1 MNNYK
6 RITFEDR
13 VKIELLIK
21 QQVRPVKIAE
31 LIGHHPSSVQ
41 RELYRFPRSYTAA
54 KAHAQS
60 KEKAGGRNGD
70 RKMES
75 DRQLL
80 TYVHEKLKLRWSP
93 DQISKQL
100 QTDFKKDS
108 RMRASH
114 ETIYTYIYLL
124 PRGELK
130 RELISYLRQGKK
142 SRYRKRNKTTERRG
156 KLPNIIS
163 IEERPALVAKRSV
176 AGHWEG
182 DLIVGKGHKS
192 ALGTIVERKTRT
204 VIMVPLKAKDALS
217 VRKAFEKELKTLPRQ
232 MRKSLTYDNGHEMAE
247 HSLFTANT
255 KMKVYFAH
263 PNSPWERGTCENT
276 NGLIRQFF
284 PKGTDFNKVSR
295 KEIKKVQD
303 MLNERPRAVLD
314 YKTPKDVFEKE
325 ILKACG

>member
-1 MNNYK
+1 MEKYK
-6 RITFEDR
+6 RLTYEDR
-13 VKIELLIK
+13 VKIELLNNEGMK
-21 QQVRPVKIAE
+21 PSKIAKMISRHRSTVLNE
-31 LIGHHPSSVQ
+31 LA
-41 RELYRFPRSYTAA
+41 RFPRSYTASKAQAQAVA
-54 KAHAQS
+54 KATA
-60 KEKAGGRNGD
+60 RNGT
-70 RKMES
+70 RKLGH
-75 DRQLL
+75 DKRLL
-80 TYVHEKLKLRWSP
+80 KYVHEKLKLRWSP
-93 DQISKQL
+93 QQIGKKL
-100 QTDFKKDS
+100 RADFKKDK

-142 SRYRKRNKTTERRG
+142 SRYRKRNKATERRG

-204 VIMVPLKAKDALS
+204 VIMVPLKAQDALS
-217 VRKAFEKELKTLPRQ
+217 VRKAFEKELLNLPKQ
-232 MRKSLTYDNGHEMAE
+232 MCKSLTYDNGHEMAE
-247 HSLFTANT
+247 HSLFTSNT

-295 KEIKKVQD
+295 KEIKKVQK
-303 MLNERPRAVLD
+303 MLNERPRAVLG

-325 ILKACG
+325 VLKACG

>member
-6 RITFEDR
+6 RITYEDR
-13 VKIELLIK
+13 VKIELLI
-21 QQVRPVKIAE
+21 QQQERPIKIAS
-31 LIGHHPSSVQ
+31 LIGHHPSSVK
-41 RELYRFPRSYTAA
+41 RELSRFPRSYTAI
-54 KAHAQS
+54 KAHAQALD
-60 KEKAGGRNGD
+60 KAGGRNGK
-70 RKMES
+70 RKL
-75 DRQLL
+75 DWDKKLL
-80 TYVHEKLKLRWSP
+80 RYIHEKLKLRWSP
-93 DQISKQL
+93 QQISKQL
-100 QTDFKKDS
+100 RADFKKDK

-142 SRYRKRNKTTERRG
+142 SRYRKRNKATERRG

-192 ALGTIVERKTRT
+192 ALGTIVERKTRAL
-204 VIMVPLKAKDALS
+204 IMVPLKAKDALS
-217 VRKAFEKELKTLPRQ
+217 VRSAFEKELLGLPKQ

-247 HSLFTANT
+247 HVLFTSNT

-284 PKGTDFNKVSR
+284 PKGTDFNKVGR
-295 KEIKKVQD
+295 REIKKVQK
-303 MLNERPRAVLD
+303 MLNERPRAVLG

>member
-1 MNNYK
+1 MKEYK
-6 RITFEDR
+6 RLTYEDR
-13 VKIELLIK
+13 VKIELLTK
-21 QQVRPVKIAE
+21 QGFNPAKISH
-31 LIGHHPSSVQ
+31 LIGRHRSTVQ
-41 RELYRFPRSYTAA
+41 RELCRFPRSYTAA
-54 KAHAQS
+54 KAQAEASAQ
-60 KEKAGGRNGD
+60 AGSRNRGRKLEMD
-70 RKMES
+70 KR
-75 DRQLL
+75 LL
-80 TYVHEKLKLRWSP
+80 NYVHEKLKLRWSP
-93 DQISKQL
+93 QQISKQL
-100 QTDFKKDS
+100 WLDFKKDK

-142 SRYRKRNKTTERRG
+142 GRYRKRNKTTERRG

-204 VIMVPLKAKDALS
+204 VIMVPLKGKDALS
-217 VRKAFEKELKTLPRQ
+217 VRKAFEKELISLPKQ

-247 HSLFTANT
+247 HSLFTSRT

-295 KEIKKVQD
+295 REIKKVQK
-303 MLNERPRAVLD
+303 MLNERPRAVLG
-314 YKTPKDVFEKE
+314 YRTPKDVFEKE

>member
-1 MNNYK
+1 MNGYK
-6 RITFEDR
+6 RLTYEDR
-13 VKIELLIK
+13 VKIELLVK
-21 QQVRPVKIAE
+21 QGFKPAGIARLIGRHRSTVQAE
-31 LIGHHPSSVQ
+31 LN
-41 RELYRFPRSYTAA
+41 RFPRSYTAA
-54 KAHAQS
+54 KAQAQASAQAGSRNRGRKLEMNS
-60 KEKAGGRNGD
+60 K
-70 RKMES
+70 
-75 DRQLL
+75 LL
-80 TYVHEKLKLRWSP
+80 KYVRAKLELRWSP
-93 DQISKQL
+93 EQISRQL
-100 QTDFKKDS
+100 RADFKKDK

-142 SRYRKRNKTTERRG
+142 SRYRKPNKTTERRG

-192 ALGTIVERKTRT
+192 ALGTIVERKTRA
-204 VIMVPLKAKDALS
+204 VIMVPLRKKDALS
-217 VRKAFEKELKTLPRQ
+217 VRKAFEKELARLPKQ

-247 HSLFTANT
+247 HSLFTSRT

-295 KEIKKVQD
+295 REIKKVQK
-303 MLNERPRAVLD
+303 MLNERPRAVLG
-314 YKTPKDVFEKE
+314 YRTPKDVFQEE
-325 ILKACG
+325 ILKACA